1 MPPMIRQGG
10 GEAAR
15 AGAGDPAAG
24 PLRVGAALRQER
36 ERRGLALE
44 EVARA
49 TRFTAR
55 QVLAVEDGRVADLPP
70 NPYARGLV
78 TAYASLLG
86 LDAEAVA
93 REWGQVSGEGAAAAR
108 SVFRVPPR
116 ARPSW
121 RDWAVP
127 IVCAGVALAYLAL
140 APGTGPT
147 PEPIPD
153 QPPAPAQTAAETPP
167 PEQDAEVTPAPE
179 PAAPLD
185 APGVAV
191 ELRSEGSTWV
201 DVAADDGEERRQEL
215 RPGQNL
221 SLQARR
227 RLALALGDA
236 GAVRVS
242 VNGRDLGF
250 IGDRGEV
257 RSGIVFEAPPATAA
271 AKGRAAADQNPGSGR

>member
-1 MPPMIRQGG
+1 MPPMKRQGG
-10 GEAAR
+10 GESAP
-15 AGAGDPAAG
+15 AGGGDPAGG

-55 QVLAVEDGRVADLPP
+55 QVLAVEEGRVTDLPP

-86 LDAEAVA
+86 LDAEAAA
-93 REWGQVSGEGAAAAR
+93 REWAQVTGEGAAAPR
-108 SVFRVPPR
+108 SVFRVP
-116 ARPSW
+116 ARSRSSW

-127 IVCAGVALAYLAL
+127 LVCAGVALAYLAL
-140 APGTGPT
+140 APGTGPA

-153 QPPAPAQTAAETPP
+153 PPPAQTQPAAETPP
-167 PEQDAEVTPAPE
+167 PEQDAEVAPDPE
-179 PAAPLD
+179 PVAPQD

-201 DVAADDGEERRQEL
+201 DVAADDGEQRRQEL

-221 SLQARR
+221 ALQARR

-250 IGDRGEV
+250 IGDRGET
-257 RSGIVFEAPPATAA
+257 RAGIVFEAPQAAAA
-271 AKGRAAADQNPGSGR
+271 AKGRAAAGESPSADR